1 MSRRRVVVTG
11 LGATTPIGGDV
22 TTSWSALLAG
32 TSGVR
37 NLTEEWAQSLPV
49 HFAARVAV
57 EPAEQMERV
66 ELRRLDRSEQFALI
80 ASREAWKDAGSP
92 EIDKERLGVVIASG
106 IGGVTTLLDQYD
118 ILREKGARLVSPHT
132 VPMLMPNGPA
142 ANVGL
147 ELQARAGVHTP
158 VSACASGAEAIGYA
172 LEMIRNDRADIVVSG
187 GVEAAI
193 HAMPMSGFAAMKA
206 LSTRNDEPQRASR
219 PYDLN
224 RDGFVLGEGGGIL
237 VLEEYEHALARGAK
251 IYCEIAG
258 QGLTSDGYHIA
269 APDPDGVGVQRAVK
283 FALRDSG
290 LTTKDIVH
298 LNAHA
303 TSTPAGDVAEAIG
316 YALEMIRND
325 RADIVVGGGVEAAIH
340 AMPMSG
346 FAAMKALSTR
356 NDEPARASRPYDL
369 NRDGFVLG
377 EGGGILV
384 LEEYEHAV
392 ARGAKIYCE
401 IAGQGLTSDGY
412 HIAAPDP
419 DGAGVQRA
427 VKFALRDSGLTTK
440 DIVHLNAHATSTPA
454 GDVAEA
460 NALRAAL
467 GADADHVAVS
477 ATKSMTGHLL
487 GGAGAIESVF
497 IVKTLQDR
505 LAPPTINIDDLDPA
519 VTVDVVRDK
528 PRALPAGDIAAL
540 NDSFGFGGHNVVL
553 VFKSI

>member
-1 MSRRRVVVTG
+1 MSARRVVVTG
-11 LGATTPIGGDV
+11 LGATTPLGGDV
-22 TTSWSALLAG
+22 TTTWSALLAG

-37 NLTEEWAQSLPV
+37 LLTEEWAQTIPV
-49 HFAARVAV
+49 RFAARVAV
-57 EPAEQMERV
+57 EPSEQMERV
-66 ELRRLDRSEQFALI
+66 EMRRLDRSEQFAVI
-80 ASREAWKDAGSP
+80 ASREAWKNAGSP
-92 EIDKERLGVVIASG
+92 EMDKERLGVVIASG
-106 IGGVTTLLDQYD
+106 IGGVTTMLDQYD

-147 ELQARAGVHTP
+147 ELQAKAGVHTP

-172 LEMIRNDRADIVVSG
+172 LEMIRNNRADVVVSG

-206 LSTRNDEPQRASR
+206 LSTRN
-219 PYDLN
+219 
-224 RDGFVLGEGGGIL
+224 
-237 VLEEYEHALARGAK
+237 
-251 IYCEIAG
+251 
-258 QGLTSDGYHIA
+258 
-269 APDPDGVGVQRAVK
+269 
-283 FALRDSG
+283 
-290 LTTKDIVH
+290 
-298 LNAHA
+298 
-303 TSTPAGDVAEAIG
+303 GD
-316 YALEMIRND
+316 
-325 RADIVVGGGVEAAIH
+325 
-340 AMPMSG
+340 
-346 FAAMKALSTR
+346 
-356 NDEPARASRPYDL
+356 PARASRPYDL

-377 EGGGILV
+377 EGGGVLV
-384 LEEYEHAV
+384 LEEYEHAR
-392 ARGAKIYCE
+392 ARGARIYCE
-401 IAGQGLTSDGY
+401 LVGQGLTSDGY

-427 VKFALRDSGLTTK
+427 IRFALRDAGLSTK

-467 GADADHVAVS
+467 GDDADHVAVS

-497 IVKTLQDR
+497 IVKSLQDR
-505 LAPPTINIDDLDPA
+505 LAPPSINIDDLDPA
-519 VTVDVVRDK
+519 VTIDVVRDK

-553 VFKSI
+553 VFKSL